1 MPWWS
6 LARLALHLAV
16 GLCKAALL
24 FPWLDAAG
32 RERRIQR
39 WSQQLVRLCGLT
51 LTVDTRLQTEA
62 ASPAL
67 IVCNHIS
74 WLDIFVINTVHPCR
88 FVAKSDIRDWP
99 LIGWLCD
106 KSGTI
111 FIARGRQRDVR
122 RIYAGL
128 VHSIHAGERVA
139 FFPEG
144 TTAPQGIVLPFHANL
159 FEAAIEAE
167 VPVQPYAIRYLNER
181 GDLHAAADFIGEMS
195 FVDSVIAI
203 LRCRGMHA
211 ELIRLPAI
219 DTQGAH
225 RRELAKQVRAQIV
238 TALGLSDTSD
248 PADASADRSS
258 LNPDPGTADSPPA
271 LVAGLANGPR

>member
-1 MPWWS
+1 MPAPVPVLS
-6 LARLALHLAV
+6 LARLAVHLAV
-16 GLCKAALL
+16 GLLKAALL

-32 RERRIQR
+32 RDRRIQR
-39 WSQQLVRLCGLT
+39 WSAQLVRLCGLT
-51 LTVDTRLQTEA
+51 LQFDASLQPQA

-67 IVCNHIS
+67 IICNHIS
-74 WLDIFVINTVHPCR
+74 WLDIFVINTIHPCR

-144 TTAPQGIVLPFHANL
+144 TTASQGTVLPFHANL
-159 FEAAIEAE
+159 FEAAIEAQ
-167 VPVQPYAIRYLNER
+167 VPVQPYAIRYVDAQGE
-181 GDLHAAADFIGEMS
+181 LHAAADFVGEMS
-195 FVDSVIAI
+195 FLESVITI
-203 LRCRGMHA
+203 MKSRGMRA

-225 RRELAKQVRAQIV
+225 RRDLAKTAREQIA
-238 TALGLSDTSD
+238 TALGVRRD
-248 PADASADRSS
+248 PD
-258 LNPDPGTADSPPA
+258 TADNPPA
-271 LVAGLANGPR
+271 PAVDSANTLP

>member
-1 MPWWS
+1 MSAPVPVLP
-6 LARLALHLAV
+6 LARLAVHLAV

-24 FPWLDAAG
+24 FPWLDGAG
-32 RERRIQR
+32 RDRRIQR
-39 WSQQLVRLCGLT
+39 WSQQLVRICGLT
-51 LTVDTRLQTEA
+51 LQIDHTLQQQP

-67 IVCNHIS
+67 IICNHIS
-74 WLDIFVINTVHPCR
+74 WLDIFVINTIHPCR

-144 TTAPQGIVLPFHANL
+144 TTASQGTVLPFHANL

-167 VPVQPYAIRYLNER
+167 VPVQPYAIRYVDAQ
-181 GDLHAAADFIGEMS
+181 GGLHAAADFVGDMS
-195 FVDSVIAI
+195 FLDSVITI
-203 LRCRGMHA
+203 MQNKGMKA
-211 ELIRLPAI
+211 ELIRLPAV

-225 RRELAKQVRAQIV
+225 RRDLAKTAREQIAAV
-238 TALGLSDTSD
+238 LGVSPGPDAAD
-248 PADASADRSS
+248 NPPVPAVESANT
-258 LNPDPGTADSPPA
+258 LP
-271 LVAGLANGPR
+271 

>member
-1 MPWWS
+1 MSAPVLS

-16 GLCKAALL
+16 GLAKAALL

-32 RERRIQR
+32 RDRRIQR
-39 WSQQLVRLCGLT
+39 WSQQLVRICGLT
-51 LTVDTRLQTEA
+51 LQMDNALQNQPE
-62 ASPAL
+62 SPAL
-67 IVCNHIS
+67 IICNHIS
-74 WLDIFVINTVHPCR
+74 WLDIFVINTIHPCR

-128 VHSIHAGERVA
+128 VKSIHAGERVA

-144 TTAPQGIVLPFHANL
+144 TTASQGTVLPFHANL

-167 VPVQPYAIRYLNER
+167 VPVQPYAIRYVDAQGR
-181 GDLHAAADFIGEMS
+181 LHTAADFVGEMS
-195 FVDSVIAI
+195 FLDSVIAI
-203 LRCRGMHA
+203 MQSRGMRA

-219 DTQGAH
+219 DTRDAH
-225 RRELAKQVRAQIV
+225 RRELATAAREQIAAALQWPSGMAESDQKQTKV
-238 TALGLSDTSD
+238 TVSR
-248 PADASADRSS
+248 SA
-258 LNPDPGTADSPPA
+258 PG
-271 LVAGLANGPR
+271 